1 MPLQIRRPGAA
12 EPEATTPFLNC
23 GATANRPIGFHNCR
37 YIDLGRRPVHT
48 SLGFSKGYEGD
59 EGPLNS
65 HLVRPRRNGQCSKS
79 ISQGYS
85 GAGCDRFSRFAA
97 TANSAW
103 VSPDRISGSH
113 HIYLHSEV
121 SRPINIQPA
130 GKDAKP
136 YQIRQLRDMIREFGL
151 KLED

>member
-1 MPLQIRRPGAA
+1 VGHVDDDEQPLKS
-12 EPEATTPFLNC
+12 
-23 GATANRPIGFHNCR
+23 
-37 YIDLGRRPVHT
+37 D
-48 SLGFSKGYEGD
+48 S
-59 EGPLNS
+59 
-65 HLVRPRRNGQCSKS
+65 VRLRRNGRYSKN

-85 GAGCDRFSRFAA
+85 GAG
-97 TANSAW
+97 T
-103 VSPDRISGSH
+103 VSFRDLQRLLITLGFRLDRISGSH
-113 HIYLHSEV
+113 HIYLHPDV